1 MARYALVIGVA
12 KYKSPLGNLSKTE
25 YGAKAIADV
34 LNQYGDFVQVH
45 LLTGDVTTEALEHSL
60 HELLTNSSDRHEI
73 FNEIFICYIGHA
85 VSVRGSFGKK
95 HGYLALSD
103 TILKTHNAEITG
115 IENAIALDD
124 LNALIRESNLSNL
137 LFLLDGSHRD
147 LLLEASQGFLEA
159 ELICQI
165 FGETFGKLKQNYF
178 LLTTYRKFEEFY
190 TNNNE
195 SCSTVKAAVLQSLS
209 SDRTDARGVVDTRAM
224 FTYVA
229 AQLDGTGQEAV
240 LYGHGKA
247 LGIVNYGI
255 SETEIED
262 ICPYM
267 GLNSFEENSAQ
278 CFFGRDR
285 AFMRLM
291 QKIEQSST
299 CHQFLFL
306 IGTSGSGKSSLV
318 KAKLIPEMHRRG
330 YEILQIQPWTSPV
343 QNLTA
348 ILDRIKSPTLL
359 VIDRFEEL
367 FTLCNHESERNQF
380 IEILLEISENPD
392 SDIIIIATMRS
403 DFLAECN
410 YPNLEKVINEQ
421 MVWLSD
427 VTSLE
432 LKEAIAK
439 PAEIQGYRLD
449 EDLIEAIL
457 GDISSQPNYLPLLQ
471 FTLQQLWKNRD
482 RQNRLL
488 TLESYHQIKGLKG
501 ALDDYAEKLYALQ
514 TDLEK
519 EWMRCIF
526 LKLVS
531 IEHNIQDIRQPR
543 QTLVEMAN
551 DIHDHMA
558 IENVLRS
565 LTEAQLVILS
575 KENQVETVALTQKVL
590 IQSWSRFRE
599 WLLAERDLR
608 RLGDR
613 LQSAWQVW
621 EGHDRHVDYLLSNSL
636 ILELREQLRKHW
648 QDAKN
653 ILSPPL
659 QNYYQ
664 QSEENATNK
673 IVLIERKLM
682 ELQLR
687 EQVIKIADLLPT
699 QPYKALQQT
708 IEITETFLNDAPPEV
723 IVPVQSL
730 LRSLVEVA
738 REKQCW
744 HGHEQGVWAI
754 AISPDGK
761 YIVSGSDDQS
771 LRLWDWQGNQIG
783 IFQGHEQA
791 VRAVAFS
798 PDSKQIISG
807 SADQTLRLWDLQG
820 NQIGKPF
827 QGHEQGIW
835 AVDFSPDGER
845 IVSGGD
851 DQTLRLW
858 DLEGNQIGEPFQGH
872 ENWIWAVAFSP
883 DGNQIISG
891 SNDQTLR
898 LWNLQGNQIGAP
910 FRGHEHGVWAI
921 AFSPDGKYIISG
933 SSDQTLQLW
942 DLQGRAIGEPF
953 QGHENW
959 VRSVAFSPDG
969 KQIISGSDDQTIR
982 LWDLQGNQ
990 IGEPLYGHQQGVRA
1004 VVLSNDGRQIIS
1016 GSDDRT
1022 LRGWETDGY
1031 QIGGAFQGHEHGVWA
1046 IAISPDSEWIVSG
1059 SNDQTLRLW
1068 DWQGNQI
1075 REPFK
1080 GHENGILSL
1089 AISPDGQQIISG
1101 SADNTICLWDLEGNQ
1116 IRQFLGHENWVRA
1129 IAISPDGQYIISG
1142 SSDQT
1147 LRLWDLDGNQ
1157 IGQPFQGHEQGVWT
1171 VAFSPDGKQI
1181 VSGGADHTIR
1191 LWDLEGNQI
1200 GKSFQGHENWVCA
1213 VTFSPDGK
1221 QIISGSADRTI
1232 RIWDLEGNQIGE
1244 PFQGHDN
1251 WIRTVA
1257 VSPDGKQIIS
1267 GSDDQTIRLWDIQGN
1282 QIGQP
1287 FQGHKHGVRAIAFS
1301 PDGKQIISG
1310 SDDQTIRV
1318 WRGGDWSGWLA
1329 ICRDRLQNH
1338 QAKSRID
1345 IHNESTRFS

>member
-1 MARYALVIGVA
+1 VIALQVFSADFYLRFLLMARYALVIGVT
-12 KYKSPLGNLSKTE
+12 KYKSPLISLNKTE
-25 YGAKAIADV
+25 YGAKAIADL
-34 LNQYGDFVQVH
+34 LNQYGDFEQIQ
-45 LLTGDVTTEALEHSL
+45 LLTGDVTSERLEHTL
-60 HELLTNSSDRHEI
+60 EQLLMNSSDRPEI
-73 FNEIFICYIGHA
+73 LIYYIGHA
-85 VSVRGSFGKK
+85 VSVSGSFGKK

-103 TILKTHNAEITG
+103 TTIKTHDTEIIG

-137 LFLLDGSHRD
+137 LFLLDGCHRD
-147 LLLEASQGFLEA
+147 LLLEASHGFLQA
-159 ELICQI
+159 ALISQI
-165 FGETFGKLKQNYF
+165 FGDTFGKLKQNYF
-178 LLTTYRKFEEFY
+178 LFTTYRKFGEIY

-195 SCSTVKAAVLQSLS
+195 SCSTVKAAVLKSLA
-209 SDRTDARGVVDTRAM
+209 SDRGDDRGVVDARAM
-224 FTYVA
+224 FDYVA
-229 AQLDGTGQEAV
+229 AELQGTGQEAV
-240 LYGHGKA
+240 IYGHGKP
-247 LGIVNYGI
+247 LRIVDYGVA
-255 SETEIED
+255 ETEVED

-267 GLNSFEENSAQ
+267 GLNPFDESSAQ
-278 CFFGRDR
+278 WFFGRDR
-285 AFMRLM
+285 TFRRLM
-291 QKIEQSST
+291 QKINESSSPNP
-299 CHQFLFL
+299 FVLL
-306 IGTSGSGKSSLV
+306 IGASGCGKSSLV
-318 KAKLIPEMHRRG
+318 KAKLIPEMRQRG
-330 YEILQIQPWTSPV
+330 YQILQMQPWTSPV
-343 QNLTA
+343 QNLKL
-348 ILDRIKSPTLL
+348 ILNLVKERTLL
-359 VIDRFEEL
+359 VIDRFEDL
-367 FTLCNHESERNQF
+367 FTLSDHGCSNKLERLQF
-380 IEILLEISENPD
+380 IEILQSICERPQA
-392 SDIIIIATMRS
+392 DIIIVATMRA
-403 DFLAECN
+403 DFLAACN
-410 YPNLEKVINEQ
+410 YPSFDKIINEQ
-421 MVWLSD
+421 MVWLPNLED
-427 VTSLE
+427 WE
-432 LKEAIAK
+432 LKDAISK

-449 EDLIEAIL
+449 EGLIEAIL
-457 GDISSQPNYLPLLQ
+457 QDIPSERYHLGLLQ
-471 FTLQQLWKNRD
+471 FTLQQLWKSRD

-501 ALDDYAEKLYALQ
+501 ALDDYAEKIYALQ

-519 EWMRCIF
+519 VWMRNIC
-526 LKLVS
+526 LKFV
-531 IEHNIQDIRQPR
+531 NPKNNQDIRQSR

-565 LTEAQLVILS
+565 LIEAQLLIVRE
-575 KENQVETVALTQKVL
+575 ENQVEIVAFAHNVL
-590 IQSWSRFRE
+590 MESWSRFRE
-599 WLLAERDLR
+599 WLLTERDWR

-613 LQSAWQVW
+613 LQSAWQAW
-621 EGHDRHVDYLLSNSL
+621 ENHDRNVNYLLSDTL
-636 ILELREQLRKHW
+636 ILELREHW
-648 QDAKN
+648 QDAKT
-653 ILSPPL
+653 ILSPAL
-659 QNYYQ
+659 QSYYQ
-664 QSEENATNK
+664 QSEQNTNDK
-673 IVLIERKLM
+673 IVLVERKLM

-687 EQVIKIADLLPT
+687 EQVIKITDLLPT

-708 IEITETFLNDAPPEV
+708 IEITKTYLNDAPQEV
-723 IVPVQSL
+723 IIPVQSL

-738 REKQCW
+738 REKRCW

-761 YIVSGSDDQS
+761 YIVSGSDDQT
-771 LRLWDWQGNQIG
+771 LHLWDWQGNQIG
-783 IFQGHEQA
+783 RPFQGHEQA

-835 AVDFSPDGER
+835 SVAFSPDGEK

-858 DLEGNQIGEPFQGH
+858 DLQGNQTGAPFQGH
-872 ENWIWAVAFSP
+872 ENWVWSVAFSP

-921 AFSPDGKYIISG
+921 GFSPDGKYIISG

-953 QGHENW
+953 QGHQNW

-969 KQIISGSDDQTIR
+969 KRIISGSDDQTIR

-990 IGEPLYGHQQGVRA
+990 IGEPLYGQQQGVRA
-1004 VVLSNDGRQIIS
+1004 VAFSNDGRQIIS

-1046 IAISPDSEWIVSG
+1046 IAVSPDGEWIVSG

-1080 GHENGILSL
+1080 GHENGILAV
-1089 AISPDGQQIISG
+1089 AISPNGRQIVSG

-1129 IAISPDGQYIISG
+1129 IAISPDGESIISG

-1147 LRLWDLDGNQ
+1147 LRLWDFEGNQ
-1157 IGQPFQGHEQGVWT
+1157 IGEPFQGHEQGVWT
-1171 VAFSPDGKQI
+1171 VAFSPDGQQI
-1181 VSGGADHTIR
+1181 ISGGADHRIR
-1191 LWDLEGNQI
+1191 LWDLQGNPI
-1200 GKSFQGHENWVCA
+1200 GKPFEGHENWVCA
-1213 VTFSPDGK
+1213 VTFSPDG
-1221 QIISGSADRTI
+1221 QRIISGSADRTI
-1232 RIWDLEGNQIGE
+1232 RLWDLQGNQIGQ
-1244 PFQGHDN
+1244 PFQGHEN

-1267 GSDDQTIRLWDIQGN
+1267 GSDDQTIRLWDFQGN

-1310 SDDQTIRV
+1310 SDDQTLRV
-1318 WRGGDWSGWLA
+1318 WRGGGWSDWLA
-1329 ICRDRLQNH
+1329 ICRDRV
-1338 QAKSRID
+1338 K
-1345 IHNESTRFS
+1345 E

>member
-34 LNQYGDFVQVH
+34 LNQYGNFAQVH
-45 LLTGDVTTEALEHSL
+45 LLTGDVTTETLEDTL
-60 HELLTNSSDRHEI
+60 HELLTNSSDRH
-73 FNEIFICYIGHA
+73 EIFICYIGHA

-95 HGYLALSD
+95 HCYLALSD
-103 TILKTHNAEITG
+103 TLIKTHNTEITG

-124 LNALIRESNLSNL
+124 LNALIRESNLSSL
-137 LFLLDGSHRD
+137 LFLLDACHRD
-147 LLLEASQGFLEA
+147 LLLEASQGFLQA
-159 ELICQI
+159 ELICQM

-209 SDRTDARGVVDTRAM
+209 RDRADDRGGVDARAI
-224 FTYVA
+224 FIHVA
-229 AQLDGTGQEAV
+229 AELQGTGQEAII
-240 LYGHGKA
+240 YGNGKP
-247 LGIVNYGI
+247 LRIVDYG
-255 SETEIED
+255 ETEVED

-267 GLNSFEENSAQ
+267 GLNPFDENSAQ
-278 CFFGRDR
+278 WFFGRDR
-285 AFMRLM
+285 TFMRLM
-291 QKIEQSST
+291 QKIDQSST
-299 CHQFLFL
+299 HNQFLFL
-306 IGTSGSGKSSLV
+306 IGASGSGKSSLV
-318 KAKLIPEMHRRG
+318 KAKLIPEMERRG
-330 YEILQIQPWTSPV
+330 YEILQMQPWTSPI
-343 QNLTA
+343 QNLKG
-348 ILDRIKSPTLL
+348 ILSLVKEKTLL

-367 FTLCNHESERNQF
+367 FTLCEHESERNQF

-410 YPNLEKVINEQ
+410 DPNLEKIINEQ
-421 MVWLSD
+421 MVWLPD
-427 VTSLE
+427 LTRLE
-432 LKEAIAK
+432 LKEEIAK
-439 PAEIQGYRLD
+439 PAEMQGYQLD
-449 EDLIEAIL
+449 EGLLEAIL
-457 GDISSQPNYLPLLQ
+457 GDIPSQPNYLPLLQ
-471 FTLQQLWKNRD
+471 FALQQLWKNHD

-488 TLESYHQIKGLKG
+488 TLKSYHQIKGLKG
-501 ALDDYAEKLYALQ
+501 ALDDYAEKIYALQ

-519 EWMRCIF
+519 LWMRNIF
-526 LKLVS
+526 LKLV
-531 IEHNIQDIRQPR
+531 NPKNNQDIRQSR

-565 LTEAQLVILS
+565 LIEAQLLVVTE
-575 KENQVETVALTQKVL
+575 ENQIEIVALAHNVL
-590 IQSWSRFRE
+590 MESWSRFRE
-599 WLLAERDLR
+599 WLLTERDLR

-613 LQSAWQVW
+613 LQSAWQAW
-621 EGHDRHVDYLLSNSL
+621 ENHDRHVDYLLSNSL
-636 ILELREQLRKHW
+636 ILGLREHW
-648 QDAKN
+648 QNAKN
-653 ILSPPL
+653 MLSPTL
-659 QNYYQ
+659 ENYYQ
-664 QSEENATNK
+664 KSEQNATDK
-673 IVLIERKLM
+673 MLLVEHKLI

-687 EQVIKIADLLPT
+687 EQVIKISDLLPT

-708 IEITETFLNDAPPEV
+708 IEITETYLKDSPPEV

-730 LRSLVEVA
+730 LRSLVEVS

-744 HGHEQGVWAI
+744 HGHEQGVWAV

-761 YIVSGSDDQS
+761 YIVSGSDDQT

-798 PDSKQIISG
+798 PDGKQIISG

-820 NQIGKPF
+820 NQIGEPF

-835 AVDFSPDGER
+835 SVAFSPDGER

-872 ENWIWAVAFSP
+872 ENWIWSVAFSP

-969 KQIISGSDDQTIR
+969 KRIISGSDDQTIR

-1004 VVLSNDGRQIIS
+1004 VAFSNDGRQIIS

-1046 IAISPDSEWIVSG
+1046 IAISPDGEWIVSG

-1068 DWQGNQI
+1068 NWQGNQI

-1080 GHENGILSL
+1080 GHENGILSV
-1089 AISPDGQQIISG
+1089 AVSPNGRQIVSG

-1142 SSDQT
+1142 SSDHT
-1147 LRLWDLDGNQ
+1147 LRFWDLEGNQ
-1157 IGQPFQGHEQGVWT
+1157 IGQPFRGHENGVWA
-1171 VAFSPDGKQI
+1171 VAFSPDGQQV
-1181 VSGGADHTIR
+1181 VSGSTDHTIRRWDLEGNQIGKPFQGHENWICAVIFSPDGQQIISGSADRTIR

-1200 GKSFQGHENWVCA
+1200 GEPFEGHENWV
-1213 VTFSPDGK
+1213 
-1221 QIISGSADRTI
+1221 
-1232 RIWDLEGNQIGE
+1232 
-1244 PFQGHDN
+1244 
-1251 WIRTVA
+1251 RTVA
-1257 VSPDGKQIIS
+1257 VSHDSKQIIS
-1267 GSDDQTIRLWDIQGN
+1267 GSDDQTIRLWDFQGN
-1282 QIGQP
+1282 QIGEP

-1301 PDGKQIISG
+1301 LDGKQIISG
-1310 SDDQTIRV
+1310 SDDQTLRV
-1318 WRGGDWSGWLA
+1318 WRGGDWADWLA
-1329 ICRDRLQNH
+1329 ICRDRLQD
-1338 QAKSRID
+1338 RI
-1345 IHNESTRFS
+1345 SM

>member
-34 LNQYGDFVQVH
+34 LNQYGNFAQVH
-45 LLTGDVTTEALEHSL
+45 LLTGDVTTETLEDTL
-60 HELLTNSSDRHEI
+60 HELLTNSSDHHKI
-73 FNEIFICYIGHA
+73 FNEIFIFYVGHA

-103 TILKTHNAEITG
+103 TLIKTHNTDNTGIEITG

-124 LNALIRESNLSNL
+124 LNALIRESNLSSL
-137 LFLLDGSHRD
+137 LFLLDACHRD
-147 LLLEASQGFLEA
+147 LLLEASQGFLQA

-178 LLTTYRKFEEFY
+178 LLTTYRKFEDFY
-190 TNNNE
+190 TNNNQ

-209 SDRTDARGVVDTRAM
+209 SDRADNRGVVDVRAM

-229 AQLDGTGQEAV
+229 AELQGMGQEVV
-240 LYGHGKA
+240 LYGNGKP
-247 LGIVNYGI
+247 LRIVDYGGA
-255 SETEIED
+255 ETEVED

-267 GLNSFEENSAQ
+267 GLNPFDKNSAQ
-278 CFFGRDR
+278 WFFGRDR
-285 AFMRLM
+285 TFSRLM
-291 QKIEQSST
+291 QKINQSST
-299 CHQFLFL
+299 HNQFLFL
-306 IGTSGSGKSSLV
+306 IGASGSGKSSLV

-330 YEILQIQPWTSPV
+330 YEILQMLPWTSPI
-343 QNLTA
+343 QNLKG
-348 ILDRIKSPTLL
+348 ILSLVKEKTLL

-367 FTLCNHESERNQF
+367 FTLCEHESERNQF
-380 IEILLEISENPD
+380 IERLLEISENPD
-392 SDIIIIATMRS
+392 SDIIIIATMRT

-410 YPNLEKVINEQ
+410 YPNLDKIINEQ
-421 MVWLSD
+421 MVWLPD
-427 VTSLE
+427 LTSLE
-432 LKEAIAK
+432 LKAVIAK
-439 PAEIQGYRLD
+439 PAEIQGYQLG
-449 EDLIEAIL
+449 EGLLEAIS
-457 GDISSQPNYLPLLQ
+457 GDIPSQPNYLPLLQ
-471 FTLQQLWKNRD
+471 FTLQQLWKSRD

-488 TLESYHQIKGLKG
+488 SLESYHQIKGLKG
-501 ALDDYAEKLYALQ
+501 ALDDYAEKIYALQ

-519 EWMRCIF
+519 AWMRNIC

-531 IEHNIQDIRQPR
+531 TKNNQDIRQSR

-565 LTEAQLVILS
+565 LIEAELVILS
-575 KENQVETVALTQKVL
+575 EENQVETITLAQKVL
-590 IQSWSRFRE
+590 IEAWSRFKE

-613 LQSAWQVW
+613 IQSAWQAW
-621 EGHDRHVDYLLSNSL
+621 ENHDRHVDYLLSNSL
-636 ILELREQLRKHW
+636 ILELREHLRKHW
-648 QDAKN
+648 QNAKS
-653 ILSPPL
+653 ILSPTL

-664 QSEENATNK
+664 QSEQNTNDK
-673 IVLIERKLM
+673 IVLVERKLM

-699 QPYKALQQT
+699 QPSKALQQT
-708 IEITETFLNDAPPEV
+708 IEITETYLNDSPPEV

-761 YIVSGSDDQS
+761 YIVSGSDDQT

-798 PDSKQIISG
+798 PDGKQIISG
-807 SADQTLRLWDLQG
+807 STDQTLRLWDLQG
-820 NQIGKPF
+820 NQIGEPF
-827 QGHEQGIW
+827 EGHEQGIW
-835 AVDFSPDGER
+835 SVAFSPDGQK

-858 DLEGNQIGEPFQGH
+858 DLAGNQIGEPFQGH
-872 ENWIWAVAFSP
+872 ENWVWSVAFSP

-898 LWNLQGNQIGAP
+898 LWNLQGNQIGEP

-942 DLQGRAIGEPF
+942 DLQGHAIGEPF

-969 KQIISGSDDQTIR
+969 KRIISGSDDQTIR

-1004 VVLSNDGRQIIS
+1004 VALSNDGRQIIS

-1022 LRGWETDGY
+1022 LREWETDGY

-1046 IAISPDSEWIVSG
+1046 IAISPDGEWIVSG

-1068 DWQGNQI
+1068 NWQGNQI

-1080 GHENGILSL
+1080 GHENGILAV
-1089 AISPDGQQIISG
+1089 AISPNGRQIVSG

-1147 LRLWDLDGNQ
+1147 LRLWD
-1157 IGQPFQGHEQGVWT
+1157 F
-1171 VAFSPDGKQI
+1171 
-1181 VSGGADHTIR
+1181 
-1191 LWDLEGNQI
+1191 
-1200 GKSFQGHENWVCA
+1200 
-1213 VTFSPDGK
+1213 
-1221 QIISGSADRTI
+1221 
-1232 RIWDLEGNQIGE
+1232 EGNQIGE
-1244 PFQGHDN
+1244 PFQGHEQGVWNVAFSPDGQQIISGGADHRIRLWDLEGKPIGKPFEGHEN
-1251 WIRTVA
+1251 WVCSVTFSPDGQRIISGSADRTIRLWDLQGNQIGEPFQGHENWVRTVA

-1267 GSDDQTIRLWDIQGN
+1267 GSDDQTIRLWDFQGN

-1301 PDGKQIISG
+1301 LDGKQIISG
-1310 SDDQTIRV
+1310 SDDQTLRV
-1318 WRGGDWSGWLA
+1318 WRGGDWADWLA
-1329 ICRDRLQNH
+1329 ICRDRLQD
-1338 QAKSRID
+1338 RI
-1345 IHNESTRFS
+1345 SM

>member
-34 LNQYGDFVQVH
+34 LNQYGDFAQVH

-60 HELLTNSSDRHEI
+60 HELLTNSSDHHKI
-73 FNEIFICYIGHA
+73 FNEIFIFYVGHA

-103 TILKTHNAEITG
+103 TIIKTHNAEITG

-195 SCSTVKAAVLQSLS
+195 SCSTVKAAVLKSL
-209 SDRTDARGVVDTRAM
+209 DRADNHGVVDTRKM

-229 AQLDGTGQEAV
+229 AQLHGTGQEAV

-247 LGIVNYGI
+247 LKIVDYG
-255 SETEIED
+255 ETKVED

-267 GLNSFEENSAQ
+267 GLNPFEENSAQ
-278 CFFGRDR
+278 WLFGRDR
-285 AFMRLM
+285 TFMRLK
-291 QKIEQSST
+291 QKIDQSST
-299 CHQFLFL
+299 GNSFLFL
-306 IGTSGSGKSSLV
+306 MGVSGSGKSSLV

-330 YEILQIQPWTSPV
+330 YEILQIQPWKSPV

-348 ILDRIKSPTLL
+348 ILNLIKSATLL

-367 FTLCNHESERNQF
+367 FTLSHYESERNQF
-380 IEILLEISENPD
+380 IEILLEISEKPD
-392 SDIIIIATMRS
+392 SNLVIIATMRS

-410 YPNLEKVINEQ
+410 YPNLEKIINEQ
-421 MVWLSD
+421 MVWLPD
-427 VTSLE
+427 LTSWE
-432 LKEAIAK
+432 LKEALAK
-439 PAEIQGYRLD
+439 PAEIQGYQLG
-449 EDLIEAIL
+449 EGLLEAIL
-457 GDISSQPNYLPLLQ
+457 GDIPSQSNYLPLLQ
-471 FTLQQLWKNRD
+471 FALQQLWKNRD
-482 RQNRLL
+482 HQNRLL
-488 TLESYHQIKGLKG
+488 TLESYHEIKGLKG
-501 ALDDYAEKLYALQ
+501 AVDDYAEKIYALQ

-519 EWMRCIF
+519 EWMRNIC
-526 LKLVS
+526 LKLV
-531 IEHNIQDIRQPR
+531 NPKNNQDIRQSR
-543 QTLVEMAN
+543 QTLVKMAN

-565 LTEAQLVILS
+565 LIEAQLLVVTE
-575 KENQVETVALTQKVL
+575 ENQIEIVALAQKVL
-590 IQSWSRFRE
+590 IEAWSRFTE

-621 EGHDRHVDYLLSNSL
+621 ENHGQTADYLLSNSL

-648 QDAKN
+648 QDAKH

-664 QSEENATNK
+664 QSEQNATDK
-673 IVLIERKLM
+673 ILLVERNLI

-687 EQVIKIADLLPT
+687 EQVIKITNLLPT
-699 QPYKALQQT
+699 QPCKALQQT
-708 IEITETFLNDAPPEV
+708 VKLTENCLKDSSQEV
-723 IVPVQSL
+723 IIPLQSL

-744 HGHEQGVWAI
+744 HGHKQGVWAI
-754 AISPDGK
+754 AISPVGK
-761 YIVSGSDDQS
+761 YIVSGSDDQTI
-771 LRLWDWQGNQIG
+771 RLWDWQGNQIG
-783 IFQGHEQA
+783 SPFQGHEQA

-798 PDSKQIISG
+798 PDGKQIISG

-835 AVDFSPDGER
+835 SVAFSPDGER

-858 DLEGNQIGEPFQGH
+858 DLEGNQIGAPFQGH
-872 ENWIWAVAFSP
+872 ENWVWSVAFSP

-942 DLQGRAIGEPF
+942 DLQGHAIGEPF

-1004 VVLSNDGRQIIS
+1004 VAFSNDGRQIIS

-1046 IAISPDSEWIVSG
+1046 IAISPNGEWIVSG

-1068 DWQGNQI
+1068 NWQGNQI
-1075 REPFK
+1075 HEPFK
-1080 GHENGILSL
+1080 GHENGILSV
-1089 AISPDGQQIISG
+1089 AVSPDGQRIISS
-1101 SADNTICLWDLEGNQ
+1101 SADNTICVWDLEGNQ
-1116 IRQFLGHENWVRA
+1116 IKQFLGHENWVRA

-1147 LRLWDLDGNQ
+1147 LRLWDLEGNQ
-1157 IGQPFQGHEQGVWT
+1157 IGEPFQGHEQGVWT
-1171 VAFSPDGKQI
+1171 VAFSPDGQQI
-1181 VSGGADHTIR
+1181 VSGGADHRIR
-1191 LWDLEGNQI
+1191 LWDLQGNPL
-1200 GKSFQGHENWVCA
+1200 GKPFEGHENWVCSA
-1213 VTFSPDGK
+1213 TFSPDG
-1221 QIISGSADRTI
+1221 QRIISGSADRTI
-1232 RIWDLEGNQIGE
+1232 RLWDLQGNQIGE
-1244 PFQGHDN
+1244 PFQGHEN
-1251 WIRTVA
+1251 WVRTVA
-1257 VSPDGKQIIS
+1257 VSPDSKQIIS
-1267 GSDDQTIRLWDIQGN
+1267 GSDDQTIRLWDFQGN

-1310 SDDQTIRV
+1310 SDDQTLHV
-1318 WRGGDWSGWLA
+1318 WRGGDWSDWLA

-1338 QAKSRID
+1338 QNHQAKSMID
-1345 IHNESTRFS
+1345 IHNKSTRFS